1 MRSSHPKTRNPTR
14 IQCRPTTTRLLS
26 SAPKRGL
33 DSLRRKARPLPDE
46 RRALLDKGLL
56 KALAELSH
64 ADELKPKPISLSKA
78 RSKVWLAK
86 VEGDTKLTFQATVGD
101 KQAAFDFTDL
111 TPKDHAA
118 LAQLVASYRPEDEM
132 ALVSAGIYSE
142 VIGNTKRADA
152 YYLKAG
158 SGVKEK
164 IDKLFE

>member
-1 MRSSHPKTRNPTR
+1 MSN
-14 IQCRPTTTRLLS
+14 
-26 SAPKRGL
+26 
-33 DSLRRKARPLPDE
+33 E

-86 VEGDTKLTFQATVGD
+86 VGGDTKLTFQATVGD
-101 KQAAFDFTDL
+101 KQATFDFTDL

-118 LAQLVASYRPEDEM
+118 LAQLVAVYRPEDKM
-132 ALVSAGIYSE
+132 ALVSAGVYSE

-152 YYLKAG
+152 YYLEAG
-158 SGVKEK
+158 SDVKEK
-164 IDKLFE
+164 IDQLFE